1 MKPSMRFED
10 EVILEMSRARAWELI
25 NDPDVVVT
33 CLPGAEVLEIA
44 DDGTIKG
51 ALTLSLGP
59 SETRFAGRV
68 TPVYDAETYTVDM
81 TGQGAD
87 GKGRTRASITTSV
100 RIDELAAEQ
109 SRLVIDSS
117 IAVSGALAAFAAA
130 GGQAI
135 AKRMMLDFSENLG
148 RLGASVASAEEH
160 GGADSVDLSAVAAAA
175 PTRQRLGV
183 AGLLWRTFRDG
194 IGRLLDRLRPTR
206 AADRTD

>member
-10 EVILEMSRARAWELI
+10 EVVLEMSRARAWELI

-44 DDGTIKG
+44 EDGTIKG

-59 SETRFAGRV
+59 SQTRFAGRV
-68 TPVYDAETYTVDM
+68 SPVYDAETYTVDM

-100 RIDELAAEQ
+100 RIDELAADQ
-109 SRLVIDSS
+109 CRLAIDSS

-160 GGADSVDLSAVAAAA
+160 VGTDSVDLAAVAKAA
-175 PTRQRLGV
+175 PTHQRLSV
-183 AGLLWRTFRDG
+183 VGLLWRTVRDG
-194 IGRLLDRLRPTR
+194 IGRLFDRLRRTR
-206 AADRTD
+206 SADGTD

>member
-10 EVILEMSRARAWELI
+10 EVVLEMSRARAWELL

-44 DDGTIKG
+44 EDGTIKG

-68 TPVYDAETYTVDM
+68 TPVYDAEAYTVDM

-109 SRLVIDSS
+109 CRLAIDSS

-148 RLGASVASAEEH
+148 RLGASVASAEQ
-160 GGADSVDLSAVAAAA
+160 GGADEVDLAAVAAAA

-183 AGLLWRTFRDG
+183 AGLLWRTIRDG
-194 IGRLLDRLRPTR
+194 IGRLVDRLRR
-206 AADRTD
+206 GRSADGAD